1 MTALEHAINEKHLE
15 MIQGVINRLA
25 SNSFAVKTWAVGLIA
40 AIFALAAEKTGGQ
53 WLLLVA
59 LLPIVA
65 FGALDAYYLK
75 QERLFR
81 HLYVAVIGGKV
92 SGPFSM
98 DVSRFVKEK
107 NVRWR
112 SVFRSPAIEWLYGP
126 LAVLALTVFAIVLWL
141 RGGY

>member
-1 MTALEHAINEKHLE
+1 MTTPEQAISEKHLE
-15 MIQGVINRLA
+15 MIQGVINRLG
-25 SNSFAVKTWAVGLIA
+25 SNSFAVKTWSVGLIA
-40 AIFALAAEKTGGQ
+40 AIFALTAEKTGGQ

-81 HLYVAVIGGKV
+81 HLYVAVSRGKTPE
-92 SGPFSM
+92 PFSM
-98 DVSRFVKEK
+98 DVGPFAKEE

-126 LAVLALTVFAIVLWL
+126 LAVLVLAVFAVAVWL
-141 RGGY
+141 REG